1 MKNKRL
7 IKIISLLAL
16 ATLMIS
22 QITVNTFAESKD
34 GVNDIANVT
43 AEQTNGATVETKEKS
58 DSVSEETSNI
68 ATASETKQAPSAQT
82 GSPAAPAQKA
92 AKGSAVFAKKAAA
105 KAKDVP
111 ETANTVKPGM
121 TQAEIQKI
129 VDTNDTVV
137 FEGGDYKDLKL
148 FLNGSKTIIP
158 KGVVTLKSTTG
169 NESAFTAADN
179 ASLTID
185 GDKNSSL
192 TIDGY
197 NDGIFLKDQVFT
209 LNINENNTLKLINGK
224 MIGDVNHGNG
234 IWTQGHTTFTINAK
248 KGATFVASGNAGS
261 GINAYGNEPWTETE
275 QISQLNFNFNGCK
288 LVDMSGNKGGSGYN
302 SGAGW
307 YVGASFDFKECQEVH
322 IDNNKVDG
330 VMFCSGYKADK
341 AAPSG
346 YVTLSMKSELNIE
359 DCPDFTMNGNGSW
372 GTNGGAVTIKK
383 SKLECSNNAKEPWA
397 DVTITSSNLYCYS
410 LKAIDS
416 TIEANNCHTYCGIWV
431 AGKADIE
438 NSIITAN
445 QNGID
450 NYGKTNNK
458 GNKNTG
464 GHGIYFGNTAVISGS
479 QITAKENGKAGIV
492 FTNASL
498 SENQS
503 VISNGSAVQT
513 EQNGNNP
520 KCAETGLMYKSGI
533 VLITGKLDCKN
544 SAMLVRE
551 KSGNSVSYNNIK
563 EKGSFVLDEN
573 MIAAWKASNSYKEG
587 LASDDPRDTKVFG
600 GSLQASLP
608 NMTGTYGNAWNLQKG
623 ADEVYAAPI
632 NQFKTKLVRFDLHK
646 DINKEC
652 VKDTNTFKTYDPNK
666 KEAYDYSFR
675 YNKKG
680 EDLNAD
686 ASRNAYV
693 WTPASIL
700 NYDATEGTIDQTGTA
715 GEVTYGSS
723 ATSKGDAAKGKRF
736 TSDITIFGNSLDLA
750 EKTMPTAGKDGLVF
764 LGWYYAD
771 DEEKAAEYAAKED
784 FINLYDL
791 LNTEFTSASKVTE
804 GKSDDP
810 AKGVEKKTIY
820 AKWMSEEQYYRT
832 GQIAIEKK
840 VTENGQPYQ
849 VNATFYA
856 GLFEDAGCTV
866 PTTDADG
873 KAIVIPL
880 NLGGGDTV
888 TVTQDDIPLG
898 THYVA
903 ETDKDGKVVRSSEGH
918 SVKVDNAEVK
928 IEGSQTDAPTVKVT
942 IINDY
947 GDYEG
952 YYKEEG
958 GDPGT
963 TVTSSNTTTTTTEE
977 DGAGEAVNGN
987 ATQTGDDSSMAPYI
1001 AILILAAA
1009 IAAAIVVTG
1018 RRKKN
1023 KK

>member
-16 ATLMIS
+16 VTLMIS
-22 QITVNTFAESKD
+22 QITVSTFAESKD
-34 GVNDIANVT
+34 GMNDIASVT
-43 AEQTNGATVETKEKS
+43 AEETDGATVETKEKS

-68 ATASETKQAPSAQT
+68 AADSETKQVPSAQT
-82 GSPAAPAQKA
+82 ESPAAPAQKA
-92 AKGSAVFAKKAAA
+92 AKGSATFAKKAAA

-129 VDTNDTVV
+129 VDANDTVV
-137 FEGGDYKDLKL
+137 FEGGTYKDISITTNKTTTFEINDKNNIVEFEYSGAPSKAPYAFQQNGGNLNFHFSNNAQLKITGYGAGIYQNEAAKDVEL
-148 FLNGSKTIIP
+148 NIIGFGLLEITKSHDSNTGSSSGMFLHSKGTKLLKIKGISNDQRMTVRCNENGASGIDWYPQIEDKANELKFTCQYANLYTNKNGYNGINFQTDNGTERNHNGMRVDIQDSYLASCGNTGGSGVMNDWGKKSYDDHDSFWNITRSTLLLNNNLLDGFSSGKLTLNESNITANENSRGGIAGVSLDAYNSEITVNGNYPTLDNGKLSYYGGLWVHTIIGQP
-158 KGVVTLKSTTG
+158 
-169 NESAFTAADN
+169 E
-179 ASLTID
+179 
-185 GDKNSSL
+185 
-192 TIDGY
+192 
-197 NDGIFLKDQVFT
+197 NDFYSHI
-209 LNINENNTLKLINGK
+209 INT
-224 MIGDVNHGNG
+224 
-234 IWTQGHTTFTINAK
+234 TINAK
-248 KGATFVASGNAGS
+248 DNGA
-261 GINAYGNEPWTETE
+261 
-275 QISQLNFNFNGCK
+275 C
-288 LVDMSGNKGGSGYN
+288 
-302 SGAGW
+302 
-307 YVGASFDFKECQEVH
+307 
-322 IDNNKVDG
+322 G
-330 VMFCSGYKADK
+330 VMFY
-341 AAPSG
+341 PS
-346 YVTLSMKSELNIE
+346 K
-359 DCPDFTMNGNGSW
+359 D
-372 GTNGGAVTIKK
+372 TNYSVVPYIQN
-383 SKLECSNNAKEPWA
+383 S
-397 DVTITSSNLYCYS
+397 TITSENNKYAGAYFRNGGIVKENSQLITKGNFIAGIYNANGKLSVKNSFTSCTEEQAQGLYH
-410 LKAIDS
+410 
-416 TIEANNCHTYCGIWV
+416 ANN
-431 AGKADIE
+431 DE
-438 NSIITAN
+438 II
-445 QNGID
+445 ID
-450 NYGKTNNK
+450 NETV
-458 GNKNTG
+458 
-464 GHGIYFGNTAVISGS
+464 ARLE
-479 QITAKENGKAGIV
+479 AADKEAHIKPGVALNMKD
-492 FTNASL
+492 T
-498 SENQS
+498 
-503 VISNGSAVQT
+503 
-513 EQNGNNP
+513 
-520 KCAETGLMYKSGI
+520 Y
-533 VLITGKLDCKN
+533 VLN
-544 SAMLVRE
+544 
-551 KSGNSVSYNNIK
+551 
-563 EKGSFVLDEN
+563 
-573 MIAAWKASNSYKEG
+573 
-587 LASDDPRDTKVFG
+587 

-652 VKDTNTFKTYDPNK
+652 AKDTNTFKTYDPNK

-686 ASRNAYV
+686 ASGNAYV

-750 EKTMPTAGKDGLVF
+750 EKTMPTAVKDGLVF

-791 LNTEFTSASKVTE
+791 LNTEFTSSSKVTE

-820 AKWMSEEQYYRT
+820 AKWMTEEQYYRA

-840 VTENGQPYQ
+840 VTEKGQPYQ
-849 VNATFYA
+849 VNTTFYA

-918 SVKVDNAEVK
+918 SVKIDNAEVK
-928 IEGSQTDAPTVKVT
+928 IETDAPAVKVT

-977 DGAGEAVNGN
+977 DGAGETVKGN